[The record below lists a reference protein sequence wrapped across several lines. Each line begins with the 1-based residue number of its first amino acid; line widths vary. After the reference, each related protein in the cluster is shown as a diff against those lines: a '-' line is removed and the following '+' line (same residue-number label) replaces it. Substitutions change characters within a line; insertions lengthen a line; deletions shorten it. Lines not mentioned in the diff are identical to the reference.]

1 MQQLKLLKLFR
12 EENLRKRLDDR
23 YVISLGDIHVYTN
36 PMYISIHSRGESGID
51 WLIILDNGD
60 EPITPEMILEDLKSK
75 TSRDKLFVK
84 SGEVILDPLSDTS
97 YTSMANYNNL
107 ASIFYEFDIEY
118 EGYLDYVDH
127 NIDEISYEWPNF
139 KW

>member
-51 WLIILDNGD
+51 WLDR
-60 EPITPEMILEDLKSK
+60 KS
-75 TSRDKLFVK
+75 V
-84 SGEVILDPLSDTS
+84 V
-97 YTSMANYNNL
+97 
-107 ASIFYEFDIEY
+107 
-118 EGYLDYVDH
+118 
-127 NIDEISYEWPNF
+127 
-139 KW
+139 